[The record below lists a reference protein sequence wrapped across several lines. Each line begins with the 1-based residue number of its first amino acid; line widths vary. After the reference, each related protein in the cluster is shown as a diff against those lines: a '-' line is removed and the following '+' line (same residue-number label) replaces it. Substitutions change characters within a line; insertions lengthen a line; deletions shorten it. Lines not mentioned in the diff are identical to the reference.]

1 MITIL
6 KMSCFILLLTKNVY
20 CFIPKNNILRTS
32 INQYSNI
39 KITNLYGKRKN
50 DDTSS
55 DTNKIS
61 YIPKSE
67 NQATYVNS
75 LNDKNIDLLFCLGPA
90 GTGKTLFACNYAISR
105 LHNNS
110 VKKIIITRPM
120 ITIEENMGYLP
131 GDINDKMQPFMNPI
145 YDIFLERF
153 TQKEIESLR
162 YNNVLE
168 VVPLGFIQGRTFKN
182 SIIIADEMQNSTPN
196 QMFML
201 LTRIGENS
209 KMILTGDPQQTVNE
223 NNGLIDVVTK
233 LNKNYDND
241 EDMYND
247 GMKIIEMEAID
258 IQRHRLVAKIN
269 YLYKK

>member
-1 MITIL
+1 MITIFKL
-6 KMSCFILLLTKNVY
+6 SCFILLFTKNTN
-20 CFIPKNNILRTS
+20 CFRPKYRNFGIVHTS
-32 INQYSNI
+32 IQKYLS
-39 KITNLYGKRKN
+39 KRKS
-50 DDTSS
+50 DDME
-55 DTNKIS
+55 TNKIT
-61 YIPKSE
+61 YIPKSY
-67 NQATYVNS
+67 NQEEYMNS

-90 GTGKTLFACNYAISR
+90 GTGKTLFACNYAINR
-105 LHNNS
+105 LYNNS
-110 VKKIIITRPM
+110 AKKIVITRPT

-153 TQKEIESLR
+153 TQKEIDSLMH
-162 YNNVLE
+162 NNVLE

-223 NNGLIDVVTK
+223 NNGLIDVITK
-233 LNKNYDND
+233 LNKNYDTED
-241 EDMYND
+241 DMYND
-247 GMKIIEMEAID
+247 GMKIIKMEAVD
-258 IQRHRLVAKIN
+258 IQRHKLVAKIN